1 MNKTKRMMKNSHE
14 SILEYSKWQF
24 LENLKMDNYISEK
37 EREVVA
43 KYLDLFCTSVNNLYD
58 NFLETDI
65 YPRMIND

>member
-1 MNKTKRMMKNSHE
+1 MNKTKQMMKNSHE

-37 EREVVA
+37 EREVVT

>member
-1 MNKTKRMMKNSHE
+1 MNKAKQMMKNSHE

-24 LENLKMDNYISEK
+24 LKNLKMDNSISEK
-37 EREVVA
+37 EREVVV